1 MVVRGLN
8 LTGFRNYKTLSAK
21 FSPACNWIIGSNGQ
35 GKTNLVEA
43 IHYLCN
49 LESFRTRKTSVL
61 LNTESNTARLVGE
74 VERNSVLHKIDV
86 TVNEKGRRVLLDHKV
101 FQRTSEFVLSFAS
114 LAFTPEGVSL
124 FRNQPQERRRFFN
137 RILSLV
143 DSAHLADLQ
152 SYMEVLGQKNILL
165 KKQQRDAEIKP
176 WNELLARYGVSII
189 KKRETFVTQV
199 NETLTSVFQELTG
212 REEALELQY
221 EPALRHWDKGED
233 SVLQE
238 IENSLGRE
246 RQYGHALVGPHRD
259 DYRMRL
265 AERRDR
271 EFFSQGEYRITYL
284 SLKLCINSV
293 LLKNTGSHPVI
304 ILDDLFSEL
313 DQGVVNHT
321 ISTLEKMDNQ
331 VFITA
336 ATLPQG
342 GAVQG
347 TQIQVSQGRI
357 LEE

>member
-8 LTGFRNYKTLSAK
+8 LTGFRNYRTLSVK
-21 FSPACNWIIGSNGQ
+21 FSPTCNWITGSNAQ

-49 LESFRTRKTSVL
+49 LESFRTRKTTLL
-61 LNTESNTARLVGE
+61 LNTESHITRLVGE
-74 VERNSVLHKIDV
+74 VERNSVLHKIDIM
-86 TVNEKGRRVLLDHKV
+86 VNKQGRRVFLDHKV
-101 FQRTSEFVLSFAS
+101 FQRTSEYVLSFAS

-137 RILSLV
+137 RILSLL
-143 DSAHLADLQ
+143 DSTHLADLQ
-152 SYMEVLGQKNILL
+152 SYKEVLSQKNMLL
-165 KKQQRDAEIKP
+165 KKQQREAEIKP

-189 KKRETFVTQV
+189 KKRQKFVAQI
-199 NETLTSVFQELTG
+199 NRTLSSVFQELTG

-221 EPALRHWDKGED
+221 EPALRNWDKGEG

-238 IENSLGRE
+238 IESSLGRE

-259 DYRMRL
+259 DYRMQL
-265 AERRDR
+265 GERRDR

-293 LLKNTGSHPVI
+293 LIENTGNHPVI

-321 ISTLEKMDNQ
+321 ISTLEKMENQ
-331 VFITA
+331 VFITS
-336 ATLPQG
+336 TMLPQG
-342 GAVQG
+342 GATQG
-347 TQIQVSQGRI
+347 EQIRITQGRI
-357 LEE
+357 LE